1 MKFNKLL
8 KCFKSN
14 YHFIKRLDLNAMKN
28 SHLQSWSK
36 ISVFYFSG
44 TGNAKQIAL
53 WISNLAIEHQLE
65 CTIYDISKLQS
76 KEIEP
81 LSNDTLLFF
90 ISPIHGFNF
99 PKITSDFIQKF
110 PKGSNKVVL
119 MNTRAGMKLG
129 RYITPGLTGI
139 AFMLSSV
146 KLRLKG
152 YRIMGSIPYDMPSNW
167 ISIHPA
173 IGEKSTKF
181 IFSVIQKKVEKH
193 FKSLIL
199 GKTQYISRKDIV
211 QDLLISP
218 VSLGYYFAGK
228 YIFAKSFYASHKC
241 NQCGLCAHQCPVK
254 AIQMKNKRSF
264 WTLSCESC
272 MKCMNNCPLNAI
284 ETAHGMFAAI
294 SIFSSLGLTLILN
307 NLTPSIPNNSIV
319 RLGIFTIVFFFLL
332 WFIYGIQHFLLKYK
346 LFAKLISFS
355 SLTSYKFWGRYKAM

>member
-1 MKFNKLL
+1 M
-8 KCFKSN
+8 
-14 YHFIKRLDLNAMKN
+14 YHFIKRHELNAMKN
-28 SHLQSWSK
+28 SFPSSWSK

-44 TGNAKQIAL
+44 TGNARQIAL
-53 WISNLAIEHQLE
+53 WIADLARENQLE
-65 CTIYDISKLQS
+65 CAIYDISKLQS

-99 PKITSDFIQKF
+99 PKITSNFIQKF
-110 PKGSNKVVL
+110 PKGSNNVVL

-139 AFMLSSV
+139 AFMISAV

-152 YRIMGSIPYDMPSNW
+152 YKVIGSIPYDMPSNW

-193 FKSLIL
+193 FKSLIS
-199 GKTQYISRKDIV
+199 GKSLFVSRKDIV
-211 QDLLISP
+211 QDLLIAP
-218 VSLGYYFAGK
+218 VSLGYYFAGRF
-228 YIFAKSFYASHKC
+228 IFAKSFYASHKC
-241 NQCGLCAHQCPVK
+241 NNCGLCAHLCPVK
-254 AIQMKNKRSF
+254 AIQMKNKRPF

-272 MKCMNNCPLNAI
+272 MKCMNSCPENAI

-307 NLTPSIPNNSIV
+307 NLTPSIPNNGFV
-319 RLGIFTIVFFFLL
+319 RILIFTIVFFLLL
-332 WFIYGIQHFLLKYK
+332 WLLYGLQHFLLRYK